1 MHYVSYAEGDVLLND
16 RLEGDNTQTK
26 KKLRGK
32 QYHIGI
38 LIQHKPKPVS
48 QLPFI
53 LRLRKKKQE
62 NKDNHMTMNTVE
74 DEY

>member
-1 MHYVSYAEGDVLLND
+1 M
-16 RLEGDNTQTK
+16 
-26 KKLRGK
+26 KLRGK

-53 LRLRKKKQE
+53 LRLREKKQE